1 MLVNNMKGDNLES
14 IAHIRKKADSMF
26 ELQSNHVHSHGV
38 ALLAKEFAESFD
50 MGNFGYAMGM
60 LHDLGKEKHE
70 FQEYIQDVNGI
81 EGHSKW
87 SHEGKSHAYVG
98 GLVAKRILGVFYPLI
113 GNPIMGHHRGL
124 YDYLDLEEIE
134 KNPMPSDVA
143 VPSKD
148 DLPLSFPSWFSP
160 SILQPKDF
168 HHIERMLFSCLVDA
182 DYLDTE
188 RFMLPEEFSLR
199 RNKKSLAE
207 LLPRL
212 NVYLASFG
220 EPKTEVNKIR
230 SEVQQI
236 CLEKANGSPGFYSL
250 TVPTGGG
257 KTLSSLVWAMNHAV
271 WHGKKRII
279 IAIPYTSIIVQ
290 TAAILRNIFGEENVL
305 EHHSNVV
312 DDAKDEES
320 SRRLKLATENWDYPI
335 IVTTNVQLFES
346 MMANRSSEC
355 RKLHNITN
363 SVLILDEVQ
372 TLPTDFL
379 QPIVDTLDTYQRLF
393 GTSVLFTTA
402 SQPVLEGYHQGSN
415 PSVVLNGLKH
425 IEEIIPKEWKLHDHL
440 RRVELDIDDSPRTY
454 DEIAEMLMR
463 HERVLCIVNT
473 RRDAKEVFERLPDE
487 GVRIHLSR
495 MMCPAHVSEKIEEM
509 KMALSNSENK
519 VVRVVSTQLI
529 EAGVD
534 IDFPVVYR
542 QEAGLD
548 SILQAAGRCNREGR
562 LPLCTTHV
570 FSLAAEHALPRGFI
584 TQCNNARK
592 NMVGDHD
599 WFSRESMNDYFHQ
612 LYSRVPSF
620 DKKDIKH
627 YLYNMKELMFE
638 TAAQKFRLIDDDAVS
653 VVVNWNDSL
662 ALVEKLKQEG
672 PTYSLI
678 KKLSQYSVNLRRYDF
693 DELNKSGIV
702 EEVIEGFYVIF
713 GRNQYSNEVGL
724 LTDNKWLEETWII

>member
-1 MLVNNMKGDNLES
+1 MNKMQDCLQ
-14 IAHIRKKADSMF
+14 HISHVRKAYGETLHFQYNVDHC
-26 ELQSNHVHSHGV
+26 LGV
-38 ALLAKEFAESFD
+38 AEMACRFASEFG
-50 MGNFGYAMGM
+50 MGDFGYVMGL
-60 LHDLGKEKHE
+60 LHDKGKEKSE
-70 FQEYIQDVNGI
+70 FQNYIRFENGLTEKRSYTQD
-81 EGHSKW
+81 
-87 SHEGKSHAYVG
+87 GKAHAYVG
-98 GLVAKRILGVFYPLI
+98 GLLAKLLYPGFSALI
-113 GNPIMGHHRGL
+113 ENPIMGHHRGL
-124 YDYLDLEEIE
+124 YDYPDLENEE
-134 KNPMPSDVA
+134 NKVFPKDVSI
-143 VPSKD
+143 PQPLDIS
-148 DLPLSFPSWFSP
+148 LPPWFNSG
-160 SILQPKDF
+160 ILQRKDF

-188 RFMLPEEFSLR
+188 RFMQPEEFSLR
-199 RNKKSLAE
+199 GDKNSLAE

-212 NVYLASFG
+212 NAYLASFG
-220 EPKTEVNKIR
+220 APKTEVNKIR
-230 SEVQQI
+230 SKVQQI
-236 CLEKANGSPGFYSL
+236 CRDRATDAPGFYSL

-257 KTLSSLVWAMNHAV
+257 KTISSLLWAMNHAV
-271 WHGKKRII
+271 RHGKKRII

-290 TAAILRNIFGEENVL
+290 TAAILRSIFGEDNVL
-305 EHHSNVV
+305 EHHSNVTM
-312 DDAKDEES
+312 DNAREEEATHK
-320 SRRLKLATENWDYPI
+320 LQLATENWDYPI

-346 MMANRSSEC
+346 MMANRSSDC
-355 RKLHNITN
+355 RKLHNISN

-393 GTSVLFTTA
+393 GTSILFTTA
-402 SQPVLEGYHQGSN
+402 SQPVLEGTHQGTN
-415 PSVVLNGLKH
+415 PSERLNGLRH
-425 IEEIIPKEWKLHDHL
+425 IEEIIPQDWSLHNQL
-440 RRVELDIDDSPRTY
+440 RRVELDIDDTPRAY
-454 DEIAEMLMR
+454 DEIAGMLMR
-463 HERVLCIVNT
+463 HDRVLCIVNT
-473 RRDAKEVFERLPDE
+473 RRDAKEVFDRLPDE
-487 GVRIHLSR
+487 GIRIHLSR
-495 MMCPAHVSEKIEEM
+495 MMCPAHVSEKINEM
-509 KMALSNSENK
+509 KKALSNSENK

-548 SILQAAGRCNREGR
+548 SILQAAGRCNREGKF
-562 LPLCTTHV
+562 PLCTTHV

-672 PTYSLI
+672 PSYSLI
-678 KKLSQYSVNLRRYDF
+678 KKLSQYSVNLRRHDF
-693 DELNKSGIV
+693 DEMNKSGIV
-702 EEVIEGFYVIF
+702 EEVIGGFYVIV
-713 GRNQYSNEVGL
+713 GRNQYHNDVGL
-724 LTDNKWLEETWII
+724 LTNNQWLEETWII